1 MTVNDNNHLS
11 NTQMS
16 PIIIDF
22 LNTVSEIVKAQDDI
36 IRTLLSGMCHF
47 FYGSDRPRSLRDA
60 SVSFVKNDQISRMIL
75 LMQLLNAMNE
85 SSLRRKIDELHAISD
100 PTPNPDVHPLR
111 NPTPEEIDQVDAV
124 SYQLIEVRCVLEYLR
139 EAFLVTFVKQ
149 KGQIMRMK
157 PLFEYLNNSDCININ
172 EFLTLLE
179 PFDLVSK
186 IYQVSEWVEM
196 NPLDPIDLMFSLPVG
211 RLIPENKIEDILSL
225 LPDMTPQFFDLS

>member
-1 MTVNDNNHLS
+1 
-11 NTQMS
+11 
-16 PIIIDF
+16 
-22 LNTVSEIVKAQDDI
+22 
-36 IRTLLSGMCHF
+36 
-47 FYGSDRPRSLRDA
+47 
-60 SVSFVKNDQISRMIL
+60 
-75 LMQLLNAMNE
+75 
-85 SSLRRKIDELHAISD
+85 
-100 PTPNPDVHPLR
+100 
-111 NPTPEEIDQVDAV
+111 
-124 SYQLIEVRCVLEYLR
+124 
-139 EAFLVTFVKQ
+139 
-149 KGQIMRMK
+149 MK